1 MSWVLLLEVM
11 LCIVVV
17 GMLCLSIREG
27 EANVVSCCGMLCC
40 VKKETQKI
48 KDSDKH
54 GLQVQKCDFQIAYK
68 PISSK
73 MYVICCSA
81 ISCCSN
87 SPEVTLLI

>member
-1 MSWVLLLEVM
+1 MSKSLEEEKFENYYVMGRVLICKRSIMSWVLLLEVM

-48 KDSDKH
+48 
-54 GLQVQKCDFQIAYK
+54 
-68 PISSK
+68 
-73 MYVICCSA
+73 
-81 ISCCSN
+81 
-87 SPEVTLLI
+87 